1 MRMVT
6 VDYAE
11 SRCLVHLISV
21 FLDARGPRDR
31 EMEYCLCLLTGSPLK
46 VVLRR
51 EGQVKRHS
59 RQLRLVLELPRLA
72 ALQDGGSGCS
82 ATALA
87 TQPTGSEVR
96 VPSKDSKAA
105 SPRKTLGGGGMESE

>member
-1 MRMVT
+1 MRV
-6 VDYAE
+6 AQGIE
-11 SRCLVHLISV
+11 KL
-21 FLDARGPRDR
+21 
-31 EMEYCLCLLTGSPLK
+31 EYCLCLLTGSPY

-96 VPSKDSKAA
+96 VPSNDSEAA
-105 SPRKTLGGGGMESE
+105 SPRKTLGWGGMESE